1 MKQKM
6 TAQQAIETL
15 SHSNDDYEA
24 ILVLADAV
32 ECQLDD
38 MNIQYDSDGLQDWIG
53 NGDYDGTETVDS
65 IVAEYA
71 TA

>member
-24 ILVLADAV
+24 ILVLAGAV
-32 ECQLDD
+32 EYQLDD
-38 MNIQYDSDGLQDWIG
+38 MNIQYDSDGLQDWVAA
-53 NGDYDGTETVDS
+53 GDYDGTETVES
-65 IVAEYA
+65 IAEGWA
-71 TA
+71 V